1 MKTPRPESNQPLPPH
16 AKCVF
21 KGTIFDV
28 YQWEQELYNG
38 QTVTFEKLK
47 RPDTVVI
54 LPVLDNGKILIT
66 EQEQPGKKP
75 FIGAIAGRADEGE
88 DALDTAKRELRE
100 ESGYEADQ
108 FILWKANQVTSKID
122 WAVFVFIA
130 KDLRKV
136 GDQDLDG
143 GEKIKLK
150 EVTLDELVDLI
161 LKNKFIDLEIAINV
175 LGSKLDKN
183 KSEEIEKLFS
193 AK

>member
-1 MKTPRPESNQPLPPH
+1 M
-16 AKCVF
+16 
-21 KGTIFDV
+21 
-28 YQWEQELYNG
+28 
-38 QTVTFEKLK
+38 
-47 RPDTVVI
+47 VI